1 MRTLS
6 LPVERR
12 LLQKQECLAEAQR
25 ILREEEIGH
34 MSETQIAA
42 ELYFHAV
49 LWHVCEYLKQY
60 RINLRSLQAHA
71 DPIDLADYGDT
82 PFHRFCFRLLW
93 LLPGGRTAK
102 NSPD

>member
-12 LLQKQECLAEAQR
+12 LLQKQECLAEAR
-25 ILREEEIGH
+25 KILGGGSISH

-49 LWHVCEYLKQY
+49 LWHACEFLG
-60 RINLRSLQAHA
+60 RHHIRLRSLQAHA